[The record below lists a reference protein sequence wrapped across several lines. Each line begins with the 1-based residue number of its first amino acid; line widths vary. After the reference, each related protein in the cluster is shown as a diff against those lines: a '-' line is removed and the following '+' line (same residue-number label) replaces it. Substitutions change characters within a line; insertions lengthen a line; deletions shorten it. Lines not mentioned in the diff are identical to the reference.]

1 VSATRTAVSAWANEF
16 GLLVIRSMVGIVFVF
31 HGAQKLFGWFG
42 GGGLSGTS
50 AFMEQIGIPL
60 PAVSAFMAGGTEF
73 FGGLALILGLWTRL
87 VAWPL
92 IITMIVAVVKVHG
105 GAFGAQQGGMEYPLT
120 LAMVLL
126 GLSLTGGGQISVT
139 ALLGQKKPASSAAI
153 SNASSADVVTQGA
166 G

>member
-1 VSATRTAVSAWANEF
+1 MSATRTAVTTWANMF
-16 GLLVIRSMVGIVFVF
+16 GLLVIRSMLGVVFMY

-50 AFMEQIGIPL
+50 AFMEQIGMPL
-60 PAVSAFMAGGTEF
+60 PSVSALMAGGVEF

-87 VAWPL
+87 TALPL
-92 IITMIVAVVKVHG
+92 IFTMLVAVVKVHG

-120 LAMVLL
+120 LAMVLI
-126 GLSLTGGGQISVT
+126 GLSLTGGGQLSVT
-139 ALLGQKKPASSAAI
+139 AMLGQKKP
-153 SNASSADVVTQGA
+153 SNPTTITNANPADVVTQGV